1 MCMSEPAH
9 SVPAVE
15 SPSAPSSVDDVLTSL
30 LGSTMSRGE
39 GATATLEAARYHL
52 ASGGKRVRA
61 MLGQSCAE
69 TLGVSAA
76 DGALIGAVV
85 ELIHNASLVYDD
97 LQDRD
102 RVRRGS
108 DAVWVR
114 FGPDVALCTGALLLS
129 AAYGALAN
137 LSRPERVAEL
147 VGLTHRRTAHLIH
160 GQTADLSSATAA
172 AVTPAD
178 YEQVAT
184 DKSGVLFALPLELA
198 CHYAGHAELAQPARR
213 AANQFAIGYQIA
225 DDIADLA
232 VDAENCRLNY
242 VGILSRMPG
251 PSDPVTEART
261 RSVSALREA
270 SELARALPSGAG
282 ALLADLAEE
291 LAAKVQA

>member
-1 MCMSEPAH
+1 MCMSDPAH

-15 SPSAPSSVDDVLTSL
+15 SSPAPSSVEDVLTSL
-30 LGSTMSRGE
+30 LGSTLSRGE

-69 TLGVSAA
+69 ALGVSAQ
-76 DGALIGAVV
+76 DGALLGAVA

-102 RVRRGS
+102 RVRRGA

-129 AAYGALAN
+129 AAYGALAK

-147 VGLTHRRTAHLIH
+147 VGLTHCRTAHLIH
-160 GQTADLSSATAA
+160 GQTADLSSATSTTTTA
-172 AVTPAD
+172 AD

-198 CHYAGHAELAQPARR
+198 CHYAGRADLAQPARR

-225 DDIADLA
+225 DDLADLA
-232 VDAENCRLNY
+232 VDAENGRLNY
-242 VGILSRMPG
+242 VGILSRMQNS
-251 PSDPVTEART
+251 SDPVAQART
-261 RSVSALREA
+261 RSVAALREA
-270 SELARALPSGAG
+270 SDLARALPSGAG
-282 ALLADLAEE
+282 ALLAGLAAD
-291 LAAKVQA
+291 LAAKVQV